1 MVPIIFSSLINC
13 LFQVPNNGAYY
24 SLVLSKMLSIMSP
37 LEMVPIIPSSMYD
50 IEIPI
55 QSHSHLVY
63 LTKILALS
71 IGPFS
76 FYNYY

>member
-1 MVPIIFSSLINC
+1 
-13 LFQVPNNGAYY
+13 
-24 SLVLSKMLSIMSP
+24 MSP